1 MANQSTTGFGLR
13 PIAKIGQND
22 NNAGLSEWNVAASSA
37 IMYHHDLV
45 MLTADGVIL
54 RSTDTAA
61 NNLGSLNGVFYTDA
75 TTSKPTWANYSKGSN
90 TATDIVALINSDPAQ
105 IFEIRDA
112 TSTLVVADG
121 GGTTKIVLGSGAAP
135 NWVSTSTVYDAAGTS
150 ADQLKLLGVS
160 FDEQNQDPTANG
172 CVWRVQIYEHILAN
186 ICAAGI

>member
-22 NNAGLSEWNVAASSA
+22 NNAGLSEWSIAASSA
-37 IMYHHDLV
+37 AIFHHDMV
-45 MLTADGVIL
+45 MLTADGVLL
-54 RSTDTAA
+54 RSSNSSV
-61 NNLGSLNGVFYTDA
+61 NNIGSLNGVFYTDT
-75 TTSKPTWANYSKGSN
+75 TTSKPTWANYSKVSN
-90 TATDIVALINSDPAQ
+90 AATDIVALVNSDPQQ

-112 TSTLVVADG
+112 TSTLAVADV

-135 NWVSTSTVYDAAGTS
+135 NWVSTSTVYDAAGTA

-172 CVWRVQIYEHILAN
+172 CIWRVQIYEHILAN
-186 ICAAGI
+186 ICDAGI

>member
-37 IMYHHDLV
+37 IMYHHDMV

-54 RSTDTAA
+54 QSTDTAP

-75 TTSKPTWANYSKGSN
+75 TTSKPTWANYSKASN
-90 TATDIVALINSDPAQ
+90 TATDIVALVNSDPQQ

-112 TSTLVVADG
+112 GSTLVAADA
-121 GGTTKIVLGSGAAP
+121 GGTSKIVTTAGSSI
-135 NWVSTSTVYDAAGTS
+135 NFVSGETIYDAAGTG

-160 FDEQNQDPTANG
+160 FDEQNQDPSSNG
-172 CVWRVQIYEHILAN
+172 CIWRVQIYEHILGN
-186 ICAAGI
+186 LCVAGI